1 MLARQAYLRQA
12 RRAKLSVTAAVPNAR
27 AATTVA
33 VPEAGTSDPKAY
45 CRDLVRKR
53 DYEAHLVSQFFPHEY
68 RDAFYALRAFYIE
81 LATVQESV
89 SNPIIGN
96 MRMQFWKDALKGFAD
111 GRPPKHPIALAL
123 YEASG
128 QFNLPMYHLKRMVE
142 ARDAELQTPT
152 HLTIDSLTAHAEST
166 SSTFLYLLLSMLNQS
181 SSHDFSHAASHV
193 GVSQTIATLLRALP
207 YHASRRHMVI
217 PAEITA
223 RHGVNQEEVFRQG
236 GNAKAVDDAVFEFAT
251 LANDHLIT
259 ARDMFKDTAGKVSG
273 PVKPVFLYA
282 VPAAV
287 YLERLE
293 KVNFDAFHPSL
304 QQRSWRLPWRI
315 WLAYYQGR
323 F

>member
-1 MLARQAYLRQA
+1 MLARQLCLRQA
-12 RRAKLSVTAAVPNAR
+12 QS
-27 AATTVA
+27 
-33 VPEAGTSDPKAY
+33 GTNGPRSY
-45 CRDLVRKR
+45 CRDFVQKR
-53 DYEAHLVSQFFPHEY
+53 DYEAYLVSQVYPRDH

-81 LATVQESV
+81 LSTMQESV
-89 SNPIIGN
+89 SNSIIGN
-96 MRMQFWKDALKGFAD
+96 MRMQFWKDALKDFSD

-128 QFNLPMYHLKRMVE
+128 RFNLPMYHLKRMIE

-152 HLTIDSLTAHAEST
+152 HLTLDSLTAHAEST

-193 GVSQTIATLLRALP
+193 GVAHTIATLLRALP
-207 YHASRRHMVI
+207 YHASKRHMVI
-217 PAEITA
+217 PAEVTA
-223 RHGVNQEEVFRQG
+223 RHGVSQEEVFRQG
-236 GNAKAVDDAVFEFAT
+236 GNAKGIDDAAYEFAT

-259 ARDMFKDTAGKVSG
+259 AREMFKDTAGKVPG
-273 PVKPVFLYA
+273 PVKPVFLNA

-293 KVNFDAFHPSL
+293 KANFNVFLPSL

-315 WLAYYQGR
+315 WLGYYQGR